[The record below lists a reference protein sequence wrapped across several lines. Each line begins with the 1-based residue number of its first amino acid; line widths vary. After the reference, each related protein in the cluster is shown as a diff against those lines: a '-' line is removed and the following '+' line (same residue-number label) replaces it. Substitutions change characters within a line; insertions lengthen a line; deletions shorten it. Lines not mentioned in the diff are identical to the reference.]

1 MYEIKGRET
10 KVTISRTVSYAEAFL
25 QILSGGNVE
34 EYIRKKVEQCSI
46 PVSKKGD
53 D

>member
-1 MYEIKGRET
+1 MYEVKGRET

-34 EYIRKKVEQCSI
+34 DYIKKKIEQCSV
-46 PVSKKGD
+46 PVSKEGGD
-53 D
+53 

>member
-1 MYEIKGRET
+1 MYEVKGRET

-34 EYIRKKVEQCSI
+34 EYIKKKI
-46 PVSKKGD
+46 
-53 D
+53 

>member
-10 KVTISRTVSYAEAFL
+10 KVTIVKRISYAEAFL

-34 EYIRKKVEQCSI
+34 EYIKKKIEQCSVLI
-46 PVSKKGD
+46 SKEVTK
-53 D
+53 